1 MITLNE
7 NYTKNIEVLKE
18 NLKRGMKKEQADNI
32 INSFESQF
40 INSDKY
46 DKDEKLFINEMKRI
60 VIEYFNVKTVKAT
73 ELAKKMGIE
82 VIEK

>member
-7 NYTKNIEVLKE
+7 NYSKNIEVLKE

-32 INSFESQF
+32 INSFTSQF

-46 DKDEKLFINEMKRI
+46 GIDEKHFINEMKKE
-60 VIEYFNVKTVKAT
+60 VIKYFNVKTVKVT